1 MEKGGVSVWAT
12 ALIVQALKNFN
23 IFNQSP
29 ILFNIQKPFNP
40 LS

>member
-1 MEKGGVSVWAT
+1 MENGGVNAWAT
-12 ALIVQALKNFN
+12 VLIVQALKNFN